1 MEKSKLEK
9 LSDSA
14 IIRYYNFIY
23 PMVIQSYIDS
33 TEISEFSSEISD
45 NNNLFKKIFTP
56 IAGGSRMD
64 IEYIWCLI
72 KYNNQ
77 EKIEGDVINRPEN
90 KERTVDYVVEETKYV
105 TDTYSEN
112 MSTYLDVDDF
122 DSSYLWSL
130 KENDQIYP
138 WEWPNVDSD
147 TYDSEVTNDELIVVK
162 LN

>member
-23 PMVIQSYIDS
+23 PIMIQSYIDS
-33 TEISEFSSEISD
+33 TEISEFSSEILD
-45 NNNLFKKIFTP
+45 NNILFKKIFTP

-72 KYNNQ
+72 KYNNE

-90 KERTVDYVVEETKYV
+90 KERSVEYVVEETLFQQNV
-105 TDTYSEN
+105 YSEN
-112 MSTYLDVDDF
+112 VSTYLDGDDS

-130 KENDQIYP
+130 RENEEIRP
-138 WEWPNVDSD
+138 WEWTIVDSD
-147 TYDSEVTNDELIVVK
+147 VYDSNVTDEEFRL
-162 LN
+162 

>member
-33 TEISEFSSEISD
+33 TEISEFSSEILD
-45 NNNLFKKIFTP
+45 NNILFKKIFTP
-56 IAGGSRMD
+56 NAGGSRMD

-72 KYNNQ
+72 KYNNE

-90 KERTVDYVVEETKYV
+90 KERSVEYVVEETLYQQNI
-105 TDTYSEN
+105 YSEN
-112 MSTYLDVDDF
+112 MTTYLDGDDF

-130 KENDQIYP
+130 RESEEIRP
-138 WEWPNVDSD
+138 WEWTIVDSD
-147 TYDSEVTNDELIVVK
+147 VYDSNVTDEEFRL
-162 LN
+162 

>member
-33 TEISEFSSEISD
+33 TEISEFSSEILD
-45 NNNLFKKIFTP
+45 NNILFKKIFTP

-72 KYNNQ
+72 KYNNE

-90 KERTVDYVVEETKYV
+90 KERSVEYVVEETLFQQNI
-105 TDTYSEN
+105 YSEN
-112 MSTYLDVDDF
+112 MTTYLDGDDF

-130 KENDQIYP
+130 RESDEIRP
-138 WEWPNVDSD
+138 WEWTIVDSD
-147 TYDSEVTNDELIVVK
+147 VYDSNVTDEEFRL
-162 LN
+162 

>member
-72 KYNNQ
+72 KYNNE

-90 KERTVDYVVEETKYV
+90 KERSVEYVVEETLFQQN
-105 TDTYSEN
+105 TYSEN
-112 MSTYLDVDDF
+112 MTTYLDGDDF

-130 KENDQIYP
+130 RESEEIRP
-138 WEWPNVDSD
+138 WEWTIVDSD
-147 TYDSEVTNDELIVVK
+147 VYDSNVTDEEFRL
-162 LN
+162 

>member
-23 PMVIQSYIDS
+23 PIMIQSYIDS
-33 TEISEFSSEISD
+33 TEISEFSSEILD
-45 NNNLFKKIFTP
+45 NNILFKKIFTP

-72 KYNNQ
+72 KYNNE

-90 KERTVDYVVEETKYV
+90 KERSVEYVVEETLYQQNV
-105 TDTYSEN
+105 YSEN
-112 MSTYLDVDDF
+112 MSTYLDGDDF

-130 KENDQIYP
+130 RENDEIHP
-138 WEWPNVDSD
+138 WEWANVNSD
-147 TYDSEVTNDELIVVK
+147 IYDSNVTDEEFRL
-162 LN
+162 

>member
-23 PMVIQSYIDS
+23 PMVIQPYIDS
-33 TEISEFSSEISD
+33 SEISEFSSEISD

-72 KYNNQ
+72 KNY
-77 EKIEGDVINRPEN
+77 EKKIEGDVINRPEN
-90 KERTVDYVVEETKYV
+90 KERTVDYVVGETKYV

-112 MSTYLDVDDF
+112 MSTYLDGDDF

-130 KENDQIYP
+130 RENDEIYP
-138 WEWPNVDSD
+138 WEWTNVDSE
-147 TYDSEVTNDELIVVK
+147 TNDSEVTDEEFIIVK

>member
-33 TEISEFSSEISD
+33 NEISEFFSKISD

-72 KYNNQ
+72 KNNE

-130 KENDQIYP
+130 RENDEIYP
-138 WEWPNVDSD
+138 WEWTNVDSE
-147 TYDSEVTNDELIVVK
+147 TNDSEVTNEEFIIVK

>member
-33 TEISEFSSEISD
+33 NEISEFSSEISD

-72 KYNNQ
+72 KNN
-77 EKIEGDVINRPEN
+77 EKKIEGDVINRPEN
-90 KERTVDYVVEETKYV
+90 K
-105 TDTYSEN
+105 
-112 MSTYLDVDDF
+112 
-122 DSSYLWSL
+122 
-130 KENDQIYP
+130 
-138 WEWPNVDSD
+138 
-147 TYDSEVTNDELIVVK
+147 
-162 LN
+162 

>member
-33 TEISEFSSEISD
+33 NEISEFSSKISD

-72 KYNNQ
+72 KNNE

-130 KENDQIYP
+130 RENDEIYP
-138 WEWPNVDSD
+138 WEWTNVDSE
-147 TYDSEVTNDELIVVK
+147 TNDSEVTNEEFIIVK

>member
-23 PMVIQSYIDS
+23 PMVIQTYRGSS
-33 TEISEFSSEISD
+33 EISEFYPKISY

-72 KYNNQ
+72 KYNNE

-90 KERTVDYVVEETKYV
+90 KERTVEYVVEETKYV

-130 KENDQIYP
+130 RGNDEIYP
-138 WEWPNVDSD
+138 WEWTNIDSE
-147 TYDSEVTNDELIVVK
+147 TNDSEVTNEEFIIVK

>member
-33 TEISEFSSEISD
+33 NEISEFSSKISD

-72 KYNNQ
+72 KNNE

-112 MSTYLDVDDF
+112 MSTYLAVDDF

-130 KENDQIYP
+130 RENDEIYP
-138 WEWPNVDSD
+138 WEWTNVDSE
-147 TYDSEVTNDELIVVK
+147 TNDSEVTNEEFIIVK
-162 LN
+162 

>member
-23 PMVIQSYIDS
+23 PIMIQSYIDS
-33 TEISEFSSEISD
+33 TEITEFSSEILD
-45 NNNLFKKIFTP
+45 NNILFKKIFTP

-64 IEYIWCLI
+64 IEYIRCLI
-72 KYNNQ
+72 KNNE

-112 MSTYLDVDDF
+112 MSTYLDGDDF

-130 KENDQIYP
+130 RENDEIYP
-138 WEWPNVDSD
+138 WEWTNVDSE
-147 TYDSEVTNDELIVVK
+147 TNDSEVTNEEFIIVK

>member
-23 PMVIQSYIDS
+23 PIMIQSYIDS
-33 TEISEFSSEISD
+33 TEISEFSSEILD
-45 NNNLFKKIFTP
+45 NNILFKKIFTP

-72 KYNNQ
+72 KYNNE

-90 KERTVDYVVEETKYV
+90 KERSVEYVVEETLFQQN
-105 TDTYSEN
+105 TYSEN
-112 MSTYLDVDDF
+112 VSTYLDGDDF

-130 KENDQIYP
+130 RENEEIRP
-138 WEWPNVDSD
+138 WEWTIVDSD
-147 TYDSEVTNDELIVVK
+147 VYDSNVTDEEFRL
-162 LN
+162 

>member
-23 PMVIQSYIDS
+23 PIMIQSYIDS
-33 TEISEFSSEISD
+33 TEISEFSSEILD
-45 NNNLFKKIFTP
+45 NNILFKKIFTP

-72 KYNNQ
+72 KYNNE

-112 MSTYLDVDDF
+112 MSTYLDGDDF

-130 KENDQIYP
+130 RENDEIYP
-138 WEWPNVDSD
+138 WEWTNVDSE
-147 TYDSEVTNDELIVVK
+147 TNDSEVTDEEFIIVK

>member
-72 KYNNQ
+72 KYNNE

-90 KERTVDYVVEETKYV
+90 KERSVEYVVEETLFQQN
-105 TDTYSEN
+105 TYSEN
-112 MSTYLDVDDF
+112 ITTYLDGDDF

-130 KENDQIYP
+130 RESEEIRP
-138 WEWPNVDSD
+138 WEWTIVDSD
-147 TYDSEVTNDELIVVK
+147 VYDSNVTDEEFRL
-162 LN
+162 

>member
-72 KYNNQ
+72 KYNNE

-90 KERTVDYVVEETKYV
+90 KERSVEYVVEETLFQQN
-105 TDTYSEN
+105 TYSEN
-112 MSTYLDVDDF
+112 MTTYLDGDDF

-130 KENDQIYP
+130 RESDEIRP
-138 WEWPNVDSD
+138 WEWTIVGSD
-147 TYDSEVTNDELIVVK
+147 VYDSNVTDEEFRL
-162 LN
+162 

>member
-23 PMVIQSYIDS
+23 PMVIQSYRGS
-33 TEISEFSSEISD
+33 SEISEFFSKISD

-72 KYNNQ
+72 KNNE

-130 KENDQIYP
+130 RENDEIYP
-138 WEWPNVDSD
+138 WEWTNVDSE
-147 TYDSEVTNDELIVVK
+147 TNDSEVTDEEFIIVK

>member
-72 KYNNQ
+72 KYNNE

-90 KERTVDYVVEETKYV
+90 KERSVEYVVEETLYQQN
-105 TDTYSEN
+105 TYSEN
-112 MSTYLDVDDF
+112 MTTYLDGDDF

-130 KENDQIYP
+130 RESEEIRP
-138 WEWPNVDSD
+138 WEWTIVDSD
-147 TYDSEVTNDELIVVK
+147 VYDSNVTDEEFRL
-162 LN
+162 

>member
-33 TEISEFSSEISD
+33 NEISEFSSEISD

-72 KYNNQ
+72 KNNE

-112 MSTYLDVDDF
+112 MSTYLDGDDF

-130 KENDQIYP
+130 RENDEIYP
-138 WEWPNVDSD
+138 WEWTNVDSD
-147 TYDSEVTNDELIVVK
+147 IHDSEVTNEEFIIVK

>member
-33 TEISEFSSEISD
+33 NEISEFFSKISD

-72 KYNNQ
+72 KNN
-77 EKIEGDVINRPEN
+77 EKKIEGDVINRPEN

-130 KENDQIYP
+130 RENDEIYP
-138 WEWPNVDSD
+138 WEWTNVDSE
-147 TYDSEVTNDELIVVK
+147 TNDSEVTNEEFIIVK

>member
-33 TEISEFSSEISD
+33 NEISEFSSEISD

-72 KYNNQ
+72 KNN
-77 EKIEGDVINRPEN
+77 EKKIEGDVINRPEN

-130 KENDQIYP
+130 RENDEIYP
-138 WEWPNVDSD
+138 WEWTNVDSD
-147 TYDSEVTNDELIVVK
+147 IHDSEVTNEEFIIVK

>member
-23 PMVIQSYIDS
+23 PMVIQSYRGS
-33 TEISEFSSEISD
+33 SEISEFYPKISD

-72 KYNNQ
+72 KYNNE

-130 KENDQIYP
+130 RENDEIYP
-138 WEWPNVDSD
+138 WEWTNVDSE
-147 TYDSEVTNDELIVVK
+147 TNDSEVTDEEFIIVK

>member
-1 MEKSKLEK
+1 
-9 LSDSA
+9 
-14 IIRYYNFIY
+14 
-23 PMVIQSYIDS
+23 MVIQSYIDS
-33 TEISEFSSEISD
+33 NEISEFFSKISD

-72 KYNNQ
+72 KNNE

-130 KENDQIYP
+130 RENDEIYP
-138 WEWPNVDSD
+138 WEWTNVDSE
-147 TYDSEVTNDELIVVK
+147 TNDSEVTNEEFIIVK

>member
-33 TEISEFSSEISD
+33 NEISEFSSEISD

-72 KYNNQ
+72 KNNE

-130 KENDQIYP
+130 RENDEIYP
-138 WEWPNVDSD
+138 WEWTNVDSE
-147 TYDSEVTNDELIVVK
+147 TNDSEVTNEEFIIVK

>member
-23 PMVIQSYIDS
+23 PMVIQSYRGS
-33 TEISEFSSEISD
+33 SEISEFFSKISD

-72 KYNNQ
+72 KNNE

-130 KENDQIYP
+130 RENDEIYP
-138 WEWPNVDSD
+138 WEWTNVDSE
-147 TYDSEVTNDELIVVK
+147 TNDSEVTNEEFIIVK

>member
-23 PMVIQSYIDS
+23 PMVIQPYIDS
-33 TEISEFSSEISD
+33 SEISEFSSEISD

-72 KYNNQ
+72 KNN
-77 EKIEGDVINRPEN
+77 EKKIEGDVINRPEN

-112 MSTYLDVDDF
+112 ISTYLDGDDF

-130 KENDQIYP
+130 RENDEIYP
-138 WEWPNVDSD
+138 WEWTNVDSD
-147 TYDSEVTNDELIVVK
+147 IHDSEVTNEEFIIVK

>member
-33 TEISEFSSEISD
+33 TEISEFSSEILD
-45 NNNLFKKIFTP
+45 NNILFKKIFTP

-72 KYNNQ
+72 KYNNE

-90 KERTVDYVVEETKYV
+90 KERSVEYVVEETLYQQNI
-105 TDTYSEN
+105 YSEN
-112 MSTYLDVDDF
+112 MTTYLDGDDF

-130 KENDQIYP
+130 RESEEIRP
-138 WEWPNVDSD
+138 WEWTIVDSD
-147 TYDSEVTNDELIVVK
+147 VYDSNVTDEEFRL
-162 LN
+162 

>member
-33 TEISEFSSEISD
+33 NEISEFSSEISD

-72 KYNNQ
+72 KNNE
-77 EKIEGDVINRPEN
+77 EKIAAINVREILSELILHKYVHLENIQTEKYGRILADVYIENLHINKYLLDNKYAVPYDGGKKIIPEN
-90 KERTVDYVVEETKYV
+90 WLDYMK
-105 TDTYSEN
+105 
-112 MSTYLDVDDF
+112 
-122 DSSYLWSL
+122 
-130 KENDQIYP
+130 
-138 WEWPNVDSD
+138 NVPSAHN
-147 TYDSEVTNDELIVVK
+147 TNIQL
-162 LN
+162 

>member
-33 TEISEFSSEISD
+33 NEISEFFSKISD

-72 KYNNQ
+72 KNNE

-130 KENDQIYP
+130 RENDEIYP
-138 WEWPNVDSD
+138 WEWTNVDSD
-147 TYDSEVTNDELIVVK
+147 IHDSEVTNEEFIIVK

>member
-1 MEKSKLEK
+1 
-9 LSDSA
+9 
-14 IIRYYNFIY
+14 
-23 PMVIQSYIDS
+23 MVIQLYIDS

-72 KYNNQ
+72 KYNNE

-90 KERTVDYVVEETKYV
+90 KEHSVEYVVEETLYQQNI
-105 TDTYSEN
+105 YSEN
-112 MSTYLDVDDF
+112 MTTYLDGDDF

-130 KENDQIYP
+130 RESEEIRP
-138 WEWPNVDSD
+138 WEWTIVDSD
-147 TYDSEVTNDELIVVK
+147 VYDSNVTDEEFRL
-162 LN
+162 

>member
-72 KYNNQ
+72 KYNNE

-90 KERTVDYVVEETKYV
+90 KERSVEYVVEETLFQQN
-105 TDTYSEN
+105 TYSEN
-112 MSTYLDVDDF
+112 MTTYLDGDDF

-130 KENDQIYP
+130 RESDEIRP
-138 WEWPNVDSD
+138 WEWTIVDSD
-147 TYDSEVTNDELIVVK
+147 VYDSNVTDEEFRL
-162 LN
+162 

>member
-1 MEKSKLEK
+1 
-9 LSDSA
+9 
-14 IIRYYNFIY
+14 
-23 PMVIQSYIDS
+23 MVIQSYIDS

-72 KYNNQ
+72 KYNNE

-90 KERTVDYVVEETKYV
+90 KERSVEYVVEETLFQQN
-105 TDTYSEN
+105 TYSEN
-112 MSTYLDVDDF
+112 MTTYLDGDDF

-130 KENDQIYP
+130 RESDEIRP
-138 WEWPNVDSD
+138 WEWTIVGSD
-147 TYDSEVTNDELIVVK
+147 VYDSNVTDEEFRL
-162 LN
+162 

>member
-23 PMVIQSYIDS
+23 PMVIQLYIDS

-72 KYNNQ
+72 KYNNE

-90 KERTVDYVVEETKYV
+90 KEHSVEYVVEETLYQQNI
-105 TDTYSEN
+105 YSEN
-112 MSTYLDVDDF
+112 MTTYLDGDDF

-130 KENDQIYP
+130 RESEEIRP
-138 WEWPNVDSD
+138 WEWTIVDSD
-147 TYDSEVTNDELIVVK
+147 VYDSNVTDEEFRL
-162 LN
+162 